1 MNLESSLKK
10 IEIKTFL
17 IIFHS
22 ESEPRPVKINVFD
35 IFNIVNFFQIF
46 VISRNNEILAE
57 WNFWPSVYA

>member
-57 WNFWPSVYA
+57 